1 VLVKEFNS
9 RKVSV
14 FGQVRKPGT
23 MPYGDGMTIVE
34 AVSQAGGF
42 TGMARRN
49 AVTVTRKREGKEIKY
64 TVPVEKI
71 GEGSAANF
79 YLRPGDVVFVP
90 ERWY

>member
-1 VLVKEFNS
+1 
-9 RKVSV
+9 
-14 FGQVRKPGT
+14 
-23 MPYGDGMTIVE
+23 
-34 AVSQAGGF
+34 
-42 TGMARRN
+42 
-49 AVTVTRKREGKEIKY
+49 VTRKREGKEIKY